1 MNFKFEHIAP
11 SVRTCRGSIYR
22 TSPRRRIVPL
32 RAGGL
37 NDGRH
42 KCRPYKDL
50 KRKFLYYHVSSFKFT
65 ALLVILFFL
74 IVVHIKPVLAEM
86 TPKEILSRA
95 DRARGNVEGVEWEIE
110 IESVERGRTQ
120 KRTLRV
126 KAREYNSLA
135 EFLSPPKV
143 KGRKLLMIDRNMWFI
158 KPGLRKPV
166 PISPRQKLM
175 GGASNGDIASTNYA
189 GDYEPTSVSDDTVN
203 GEPCFLLELK
213 ATNRKATYGR
223 IKYWISKGRLVGIK
237 SEFFTVSGKKFK
249 SAIFEYE
256 NSIMVEGRPMAFV
269 SKMVITDAVIK
280 SNVTTMTY
288 DKVELKKIPDS
299 AFNLNLLVR

>member
-1 MNFKFEHIAP
+1 MKGVFAI
-11 SVRTCRGSIYR
+11 T
-22 TSPRRRIVPL
+22 
-32 RAGGL
+32 
-37 NDGRH
+37 
-42 KCRPYKDL
+42 
-50 KRKFLYYHVSSFKFT
+50 
-65 ALLVILFFL
+65 LVFFL
-74 IVVHIKPVLAEM
+74 SGIVSYTKTAFSEM

-95 DRARGNVEGVEWEIE
+95 DEARGNVEGVEWEIE
-110 IESVERGRTQ
+110 IKSVEGGRTQ
-120 KRTLRV
+120 KRTLLV

-203 GEPCFLLELK
+203 GEPCFLLDLK
-213 ATNRKATYGR
+213 ATNKKATYDG

-249 SAIFEYE
+249 SATFEYE
-256 NSIMVEGRPMAFV
+256 NSIVVEGKPMPFV

-280 SNVTTMTY
+280 DNVTTMTY
-288 DKVELKKIPDS
+288 DKVKFKKIPDA

>member
-1 MNFKFEHIAP
+1 MYLRFFIDDLKKCFSMFNRQLSIFRRLPMNFEF
-11 SVRTCRGSIYR
+11 R
-22 TSPRRRIVPL
+22 
-32 RAGGL
+32 
-37 NDGRH
+37 
-42 KCRPYKDL
+42 
-50 KRKFLYYHVSSFKFT
+50 VSRFRFT
-65 ALLVILFFL
+65 ALLVTFFSV
-74 IVVHIKPVLAEM
+74 IVFHTRPVLAEM
-86 TPKEILSRA
+86 TPREILSGA

-126 KAREYNSLA
+126 TARGYHSLA
-135 EFLSPPKV
+135 EFLSPAKV

-189 GDYEPTSVSDDTVN
+189 GDYEPTSISEDTVN
-203 GEPCFLLELK
+203 GETCFLLDLK
-213 ATNRKATYGR
+213 ATNKKATYDR
-223 IKYWISKGRLVGIK
+223 IMYWISKGRLVGIK
-237 SEFFTVSGKKFK
+237 ADFFTVSGKKFK
-249 SAIFEYE
+249 SATFEYE
-256 NSIMVEGRPMAFV
+256 NSIMVEGRPMPFV
-269 SKMVITDAVIK
+269 SKMVITDAVIQ

-288 DKVELKKIPDS
+288 EKVTVKKIPDS